1 MARSW
6 SSRLAPAAAFQFC
19 FIGAVAMLKPGANAL
34 TLSRFNSGALPWLYM
49 AAAVIAASL
58 ALLGGD
64 GKRRKNPGYL
74 VLTGALIS
82 AMLAAGLWL
91 ELPLVALAAYL
102 FSEAFATQVSLAF
115 WGAMGEAFDA
125 REARKAFSWI
135 NGIGMSGAIAG
146 GFLAQLLAR
155 FAGALAL
162 LVAGAVFLF
171 GAGVAW
177 RFHRAELD
185 PASRSRGAVLRQAG
199 WREVLRAPYMQLL
212 GVLVLGLS
220 LLQQLTDFIFRERAT
235 DLVEADMA
243 QLFAAH
249 QLWTGVFCVAF
260 QFFLAELLL
269 RKLGILKY
277 AAVVPATL
285 AALTIGAWALPSVW
299 SAFALKV
306 FEAAASWSLM
316 PVALQL
322 MYAPLPDEF
331 RDGARR
337 TIDGLVRKAGMVLAG
352 LAILALANAVGL
364 AGVFMLCLLICG
376 GVGWALF
383 RIRPHY
389 VEAVHARVAGLEAAG
404 AFEGEERLLGEA
416 IMSSSPEHA
425 LRAAEVLERTGLIS
439 EVHVR
444 HMLEHRQERV
454 QERGVT
460 LADSLEL
467 TALARQLE
475 TIIVSGSR
483 RPRDG
488 AIWALARLAPA
499 RARQVLPP
507 LLAQTDIG
515 VLAAAIGGLLILE
528 GPEDPNARKMLDG
541 LLARGIDAPPA
552 ERREVARLLGRLGS
566 APPHPDP
573 LPREGRG
580 RQERALIAYL
590 DDGDVTVRRVAIEAT
605 GEGNYVELA
614 PRLLRYLSWRDDRR
628 AARAALATLGDAAV
642 PLLSAALDDRSR
654 SRSLRLQLPRV
665 LRLIGTQ
672 AALDALLFSNAH
684 DGTEGHDD
692 PSLHYRVGIALA
704 QLHDEHPE
712 LKIAVDRQLAALE
725 RRRES
730 ALALIEP
737 YRDCRA
743 ALGEDALLTRLL
755 ADRLDQSMELSFWL
769 LGLRRDARGLR
780 RAHTLLLGS
789 DTRRRAWALELID
802 NVVSPEE
809 RELISHHVD
818 AHHRSQPFGAAA
830 RLEHHLAI
838 LCTSN
843 DFILKACARS
853 VARSTGS
860 WNNPRRED
868 DMNETTVKKLFALE
882 GVEIFARSDVD
893 DVAAVAAVAREQT
906 FLEGAHVYSEGDPG
920 DALYVIVE
928 GAMEA
933 RRDGEVVMRM
943 KAKES
948 FGETSLFDGAP
959 RINEVVAT
967 LESKVLVIDRRDFLD
982 LLADRPELLAG
993 MFRVLSRQLKTMVV
1007 EVTNRRSTG
1016 EFSVP
1021 IARGSG

>member
-1 MARSW
+1 MPRSW
-6 SSRLAPAAAFQFC
+6 TSRLWPAAAFQFC

-34 TLSRFNSGALPWLYM
+34 TLSRFNSSALPWLYM
-49 AAAVIAASL
+49 AAAVIAGGL
-58 ALLGGD
+58 ALLGGE
-64 GKRRKNPGYL
+64 GKRRRHPGYL
-74 VLTGALIS
+74 VLTGSLFS
-82 AMLAAGLWL
+82 LLLAGGLWL
-91 ELPLVALAAYL
+91 ELPMVALAAYL

-115 WGAMGEAFDA
+115 WGSMGEAFDA

-146 GFLAQLLAR
+146 GFLAQVLAR
-155 FAGALAL
+155 TAGALAL
-162 LVAGAVFLF
+162 LVAGGVFLL

-177 RFHRAELD
+177 RFHRPELD
-185 PASRSRGAVLRQAG
+185 QVAPSRGAAIRRAG
-199 WREVLRAPYMQLL
+199 WREVLFAPYTQLL

-220 LLQQLTDFIFRERAT
+220 LLQQLTDYVFRERAAQN
-235 DLVEADMA
+235 LLEADMA
-243 QLFAAH
+243 DLFAAH

-260 QFFLAELLL
+260 QFVLAELLL

-285 AALTIGAWALPSVW
+285 AVLTLGAWAVPSVW
-299 SAFALKV
+299 PVFALKV
-306 FEAAASWSLM
+306 FEAASSWSLM
-316 PVALQL
+316 PVAIQL
-322 MYAPLPDEF
+322 MYAPLPDEL

-337 TIDGLVRKAGMVLAG
+337 TIDGLVRKGGMVIAG
-352 LAILALANAVGL
+352 LSILALANVVGL
-364 AGVFMLCLLICG
+364 GGVFALSLLVCG
-376 GVGWALF
+376 FVGWVLF
-383 RIRPHY
+383 KIRPRY

-416 IMSSSPEHA
+416 IKSPSPEHA
-425 LRAAEVLERTGLIS
+425 LRAADLLERTGLMA
-439 EVHVR
+439 EVHVQQLL
-444 HMLEHRQERV
+444 MHRQERV
-454 QERGVT
+454 QERGVM
-460 LADSLEL
+460 LADSMKL
-467 TALARQLE
+467 ASLARPLE
-475 TIIVSGSR
+475 AIIVSGSR

-488 AIWALARLAPA
+488 AIWALAKLAPE
-499 RARQVLPP
+499 RARVVLPP

-515 VLAAAIGGLLILE
+515 VLTAAIGGLLILE
-528 GPEDPNARKMLDG
+528 GPEDAFARRMLDS
-541 LLARGIDAPPA
+541 LLRRGIDAPPA
-552 ERREVARLLGRLGS
+552 ERREVARLLGRLG
-566 APPHPDP
+566 AGP
-573 LPREGRG
+573 GG
-580 RQERALIAYL
+580 ALSKALVAYL
-590 DDGDVTVRRVAIEAT
+590 DDSDVSVRRVAIEAT
-605 GEGNYVELA
+605 GEGKYVELA

-628 AARAALATLGDAAV
+628 AARTSLATLGDAVV
-642 PLLSAALDDRSR
+642 PLLASALDDKSR

-672 AALDALLFSNAH
+672 AALDALLFSNAQ
-684 DGTEGHDD
+684 DD

-704 QLHDEHPE
+704 QIHDEHPE
-712 LKIAVDRQLAALE
+712 FRVDEQRQLDALN
-725 RRRES
+725 RRREG

-743 ALGEDALLTRLL
+743 ALGDDSLLTRVL

-789 DTRRRAWALELID
+789 DTRRRAWAIELVD

-809 RELISHHVD
+809 RELVSHHVE
-818 AHHRSQPFGAAA
+818 AHHRSLPLGAAA
-830 RLEHHLAI
+830 RFARHLAV
-838 LCTSN
+838 LCTSD
-843 DFILKACARS
+843 DFIMKACARF
-853 VARSTGS
+853 VARRAGT
-860 WNNPRRED
+860 WTTPHRED
-868 DMNETTVKKLFALE
+868 DMNETTVKRLFALE

-893 DVAAVAAVAREQT
+893 DVAAVAAVAREHT
-906 FLEGAHVYSEGDPG
+906 FPKGTQVYSEGDPG

-933 RRDGEVVMRM
+933 RRDGEVVLRM

-967 LESKVLVIDRRDFLD
+967 MDSKVLVIDRRDFLD

-1007 EVTNRRSTG
+1007 EVANRRSTG
-1016 EFSVP
+1016 EFPLTLSG
-1021 IARGSG
+1021 GSGEG